1 MFNRIRHTTA
11 SSSSSNDSS
20 RSPQKL
26 LCHLSRRFNSFSS
39 SERSSSSLSDVVRC
53 YSQKSSCDVGSSS
66 SSSSSTSNHLAA
78 WHKKLSQDEKKQYV
92 TVPLEIVQDLLLGN
106 LDPVRFAQ
114 DNLPAEDVAAV
125 LHLERDQRHQKVD
138 LKHHRICTR
147 EDVLLVGLT
156 YAGFD
161 SKRQNVCRKTNN
173 ERFCAFYKLL
183 PESILDAKNYFDEYD
198 DGITF
203 ERFLFTLNFLKLCKC
218 QLFLISL
225 RFVV

>member
-1 MFNRIRHTTA
+1 
-11 SSSSSNDSS
+11 
-20 RSPQKL
+20 
-26 LCHLSRRFNSFSS
+26 
-39 SERSSSSLSDVVRC
+39 
-53 YSQKSSCDVGSSS
+53 
-66 SSSSSTSNHLAA
+66 
-78 WHKKLSQDEKKQYV
+78 
-92 TVPLEIVQDLLLGN
+92 
-106 LDPVRFAQ
+106 AQ

-161 SKRQNVCRKTNN
+161 GKRQNVCRKTNN

-203 ERFLFTLNFLKLCKC
+203 ERFLFTLNFLKLYDTEMVVSGCWGLHEDTLRDNIWKTLGTIQEHKKRLVNFDPDEFKRDEIHVMSVDC
-218 QLFLISL
+218 VNYLIEEPRIQPSTKWFDPKSKSAGFKYEYAMPL
-225 RFVV
+225 TLK